1 VLFMEGGGEPAG
13 ITRIKSELQTV
24 AASSDGSCRCW

>member
-1 VLFMEGGGEPAG
+1 VLFMEGDGEPAG
-13 ITRIKSELQTV
+13 ITRIKSELRAF